1 MRRGGQKRSR
11 DELLADPG
19 HTVRITVNR
28 QTDGIGA
35 TAHPA
40 DWPMAIPWRL
50 SDVRIL
56 SLSGDSLVL
65 AGLEPL
71 GACWEHRY
79 ERQAWW
85 LQWLEPGEVQPGV
98 PRQRGLTG
106 SEMKT
111 DDGSSKGGICAPIGE
126 G

>member
-85 LQWLEPGEVQPGV
+85 LRFEPNANQATAPGHQPALTAPASKPDEV
-98 PRQRGLTG
+98 
-106 SEMKT
+106 S
-111 DDGSSKGGICAPIGE
+111 
-126 G
+126 